1 MSKTT
6 MAVHYFAG
14 LDLGQAQEFTA
25 LAVLERTGEM
35 DGDGCGRPPFCYA
48 VRHLERFPPGTPYP
62 SVGQRVAALFGERP
76 LCNGTLVVDQTGVG
90 KPVVELLRKAQPKA
104 YIRPVTVTAGH
115 HAVSDEHGG
124 WLVPKKEL
132 VSTLQILLQSRRLLV
147 AEALP
152 ESATLVRELQNF
164 QAKVVLVVD
173 DPYVAWREGAHDD
186 LVLAIAIAA
195 WEAERCRS
203 FHIWIGTP
211 YVLGEPTG
219 WLRRGW

>member
-1 MSKTT
+1 MPQTTKT
-6 MAVHYFAG
+6 VHYFAG
-14 LDLGQAQEFTA
+14 LDLGQSQEFTA
-25 LAVLERTGEM
+25 LAVLERACAYDEEM
-35 DGDGCGRPPFCYA
+35 RPREPAQYA
-48 VRHLERFPPGTPYP
+48 VRHLERFPPGTPFP
-62 SVGQRVAALFGERP
+62 AVGARVAALFATGP
-76 LCNGTLVVDQTGVG
+76 LGNGTLVVDQTGVG
-90 KPVVELLRKAQPKA
+90 KPVVDLLRKAQPKA
-104 YIRPVTVTAGH
+104 YVRPVTVTVGH
-115 HAVSDEHGG
+115 HAVADEHGG

-152 ESATLVRELQNF
+152 EAATLVRELTNF

>member
-1 MSKTT
+1 VRSN
-6 MAVHYFAG
+6 Y
-14 LDLGQAQEFTA
+14 LDLGQLADYSA

-104 YIRPVTVTAGH
+104 YVRPVTVTAGH

-132 VSTLQILLQSRRLLV
+132 VSTLQILLQSRRLQIPRS
-147 AEALP
+147 LP
-152 ESATLVRELQNF
+152 EAEVLVRELGEF
-164 QAKVVLVVD
+164 RARVTLAGAESFE
-173 DPYVAWREGAHDD
+173 AWRERPHDD
-186 LVLAIAIAA
+186 LVLAVALA
-195 WEAERCRS
+195 RLVYLTS
-203 FHIWIGTP
+203 LP
-211 YVLGEPTG
+211 K
-219 WLRRGW
+219 